1 MPAFPGK
8 CPICSGSLTVTEAL
22 CRTCGVTLRGEFEV
36 GPFDRLDPSQAEFL
50 RLFVL
55 SRGNLRR
62 LKTTLKVSYPTVRAR
77 LDDLISAIEV
87 ATDSGDGR

>member
-1 MPAFPGK
+1 M
-8 CPICSGSLTVTEAL
+8 VNEAR
-22 CRTCGVTLRGEFEV
+22 CQACGVSLRGDFQV

-62 LKTTLKVSYPTVRAR
+62 LKTTLNVSYPTVRSR
-77 LDDLISAIEV
+77 LDDLIAAVEE
-87 ATDSGDGR
+87 ATASGDGR